1 MPEPEKL
8 ERDPPE
14 TEMSLTVKSEEASE
28 RVKLIVGVSPLLREA
43 RLELMA
49 ILGGVVSAA
58 TVLIERVTELLASE
72 PSALVLP
79 AESEKAPDATE
90 MRASEVLPVVGVR
103 VAE

>member
-1 MPEPEKL
+1 MPEPEKP
-8 ERDPPE
+8 ERVPPE
-14 TEMSLTVKSEEASE
+14 TETSSTVKSVDASV

-49 ILGGVVSAA
+49 MLGGVVSAA
-58 TVLIERVTELLASE
+58 TVLMERVTELLASE

-79 AESEKAPDATE
+79 AESEKTPEATE
-90 MRASEVLPVVGVR
+90 ITPSVVLLLVGVK